1 MADKTRIDPDLA
13 RAENAR
19 LKNIASRFQSSVDK
33 IKSDAAAH
41 DGCWGGDEF
50 GQAFAKGY
58 VPGATQMIDNSCSI
72 DKGVNDTTKQIDQV
86 IEVFEKTDENNG
98 KNL

>member
-1 MADKTRIDPDLA
+1 MTDKTRLDPDLA

-33 IKSDAAAH
+33 IKSDAAEH
-41 DGCWGGDEF
+41 DGCWGNDKF

-58 VPGATQMIDNSCSI
+58 LPGAKQMIDNSGNI
-72 DKGVNDTTKQIDQV
+72 EKGVNDTTKQVDQAIDA
-86 IEVFEKTDENNG
+86 FEKTDEHNS